1 LDVEKILQS
10 SKKEMKET
18 LQKSV
23 ETCMRNTLIFTQ
35 ELAQLLDAIKQATT
49 TAEILE
55 LKNRFEEEATKAH
68 INLLGSLNEALFWGT
83 KKEEK

>member
-49 TAEILE
+49 MAEILE

-68 INLLGSLNEALFWGT
+68 INLLDSLNEALWWGT

>member
-1 LDVEKILQS
+1 MDVEKILQS

-23 ETCMRNTLIFTQ
+23 ETCMRNTLIFSQ

-68 INLLGSLNEALFWGT
+68 INLLDSLNEVLFWGT

>member
-23 ETCMRNTLIFTQ
+23 ETCMRNTLIFSQ

-68 INLLGSLNEALFWGT
+68 INLLDSLNEALWWGT

>member
-1 LDVEKILQS
+1 
-10 SKKEMKET
+10 MKET

-35 ELAQLLDAIKQATT
+35 ELAQILDAIKQATT
-49 TAEILE
+49 MAEILE

-68 INLLGSLNEALFWGT
+68 INLLDSLNEALFWGT

>member
-1 LDVEKILQS
+1 MDVEKILQS
-10 SKKEMKET
+10 SKKEMKAT

-68 INLLGSLNEALFWGT
+68 IGLLDSLNEALWWGT

>member
-1 LDVEKILQS
+1 
-10 SKKEMKET
+10 MKET
-18 LQKSV
+18 LQKNV

-68 INLLGSLNEALFWGT
+68 INLLDSLNEVLFWGT